1 MKIFAIGLICIN
13 CGLRVFSFYSFAQR
27 PPLKLSGRKDTSN
40 PVNFWFPKQS
50 WWWKNP
56 HNFFHPSCERAIKL
70 FVCLIFVVGGW
81 GWGWGWTWLKHQ
93 EITLSQLLTCLE
105 KPKRLHFAQS
115 WCNFNP
121 LWQLTRLSWES
132 CHSKLKSKNKK
143 HPATSLQALLLDVPR
158 KVSGYKP
165 LSLTSPFQFCS
176 TQKNGLQYYKTVPH
190 IINHVSFHLLSTTER
205 ESTGLGASY
214 KWEILQRYAQNQVT
228 LLTTLHLLAELTN
241 QRVENWRN
249 WNCLQRYFKSRNS
262 PVSSFISR
270 VAFP

>member
-1 MKIFAIGLICIN
+1 MINMAFMPLYMWEMWDVTPVTDTRTHEQWKEVQYSVGAESAKTSSNKLASTALGCAKKGVGLQTSIFDFP
-13 CGLRVFSFYSFAQR
+13 FS
-27 PPLKLSGRKDTSN
+27 
-40 PVNFWFPKQS
+40 V
-50 WWWKNP
+50 
-56 HNFFHPSCERAIKL
+56 
-70 FVCLIFVVGGW
+70 
-81 GWGWGWTWLKHQ
+81 
-93 EITLSQLLTCLE
+93 LLN
-105 KPKRLHFAQS
+105 A
-115 WCNFNP
+115 
-121 LWQLTRLSWES
+121 
-132 CHSKLKSKNKK
+132 
-143 HPATSLQALLLDVPR
+143 
-158 KVSGYKP
+158 
-165 LSLTSPFQFCS
+165 
-176 TQKNGLQYYKTVPH
+176 KNGLHHYKTVPH